1 MCLPVHVK
9 GSTQVSIANVMQ
21 QQGHLQAALGK
32 YGEAVLEATLGLN
45 HLEPAKTRVNI
56 KAAHAQMQILHSRLK
71 LHYFSI
77 LVQVR

>member
-45 HLEPAKTRVNI
+45 HPHVADTKN
-56 KAAHAQMQILHSRLK
+56 KCAAC
-71 LHYFSI
+71 FSM
-77 LVQVR
+77 VCVDH

>member
-1 MCLPVHVK
+1 M
-9 GSTQVSIANVMQ
+9 ANLYYA
-21 QQGHLQAALGK
+21 H
-32 YGEAVLEATLGLN
+32 EDVLAIRVAKLGLE

-56 KAAHAQMQILHSRLK
+56 KAAHAQMQILHSRLE